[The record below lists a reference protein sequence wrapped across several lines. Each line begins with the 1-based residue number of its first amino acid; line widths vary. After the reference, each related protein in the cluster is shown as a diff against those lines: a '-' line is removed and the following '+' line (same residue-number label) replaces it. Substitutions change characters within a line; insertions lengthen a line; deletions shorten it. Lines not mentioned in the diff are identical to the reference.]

1 MTESQ
6 KQDYWKQYIKL
17 QQRYEKLYYPKINK
31 ALQNQVQSF
40 IDKGMTQTALT
51 EISYVELYSILKD
64 LYLKVGVVY
73 AAKVNRIT
81 RKERMPMG
89 FSAEIQALI
98 LRYFQT
104 ELLNTVNDITAT
116 TRDKIQAILIEAQL
130 LGLPNTEII
139 KSLTA
144 LDFTKIRARLIAR
157 TESTTAS
164 NQAAT
169 FAAQENGATTKIW
182 ISAKDNRTRRR
193 PRDQYDHLHMDG
205 VEVPINEPFNVSG
218 ERMMQPGDK
227 KASAGNVCNCRCTVA
242 FK

>member
-51 EISYVELYSILKD
+51 EISYVELYSIIKD
-64 LYLKVGVVY
+64 LYIKVGVVY

-139 KSLTA
+139 KALTA
-144 LDFTKIRARLIAR
+144 LEFTKIRARLISR

-182 ISAKDNRTRRR
+182 ISARDNRTRRR
-193 PRDQYDHLHMDG
+193 PRNTTDHFHADG
-205 VEVPINEPFNVSG
+205 QEVAINDFFIVSG
-218 ERMMQPGDK
+218 EKLVAPGDS
-227 KASAGNVCNCRCTVA
+227 KASAANRCNCRCTLA

>member
-1 MTESQ
+1 MTERE

-17 QQRYEKLYYPKINK
+17 QQRYEKLYYPKVNK
-31 ALQNQVQSF
+31 ALQNQVQSV
-40 IDKGMTQTALT
+40 IDKGLTQTAIT
-51 EISYVELYSILKD
+51 EISYVELYEILQK
-64 LYLKVGVVY
+64 LYLQVGVVY
-73 AAKVNRIT
+73 AARVNRMT

-116 TRDKIQAILIEAQL
+116 TREQIQAILIEAQL
-130 LGLPNTEII
+130 LGLTNEDIV
-139 KSLTA
+139 KALTA
-144 LDFTKIRARLIAR
+144 LDFTRIRARLIAR

-169 FAAQENGATTKIW
+169 FAAQQNGAKTKIW

-193 PRDQYDHLHMDG
+193 PRDKYDHLHMDG

-218 ERMMQPGDK
+218 ELMMQPGDK
-227 KASAGNVCNCRCTVA
+227 KASAGNVCNCRCCVA